1 MEKIVNVINMFAP
14 EIILAITVIVNCLL
28 AFIPKD
34 ISYKIFKWF
43 TATSLTVA
51 TCSLFL
57 TQTSMDYH
65 YLLGNAFVTNIYTAF
80 VKFIILVC
88 FFLIMLYSRTSIK
101 MQKENAPYYCNALI
115 VATLGALLLVSANNL
130 ISIFISLLLT
140 TIGGVLIAK
149 YSYEKITIKYVLI
162 SCLALLIYLIGSIIL
177 FWQYGETNIENF
189 SQILDF
195 EIFDFNFLIA
205 SILLISALCF
215 QIFAFPFVSWK
226 NYICKS
232 MNYSSLT
239 FLSVVP
245 MIAGISVLSRMMVF
259 MFSSFEILKIMVA
272 IISVISIFLGLMLG
286 MQKENLKEIITS
298 NTTIQSGIMLLGM
311 SCFSAYSLS
320 GILFYLFCYSV
331 AMVALGA
338 SLTLINK
345 SNLSAYQ
352 GLIYT
357 RPYYAFATTLCF
369 LTLAGLAPTC
379 GFISKIYLL
388 SSVTRSNTIFM
399 AFLII
404 ALFLMI
410 GTTMFYFRLA
420 SIAFLRKDEIC
431 DNLNYDKFA
440 KPILYICTTLIFVI
454 TIFPE
459 KIIELCKIIAYN
471 I

>member
-1 MEKIVNVINMFAP
+1 MEKFINIINMFAP
-14 EIILAITVIVNCLL
+14 EIILTITVVVNCLL

-43 TATSLTVA
+43 SAVSLTVA

-65 YLLGNAFVTNIYTAF
+65 YFFGNAFVTNIYTAF
-80 VKFIILVC
+80 VKFIILAC

-101 MQKENAPYYCNALI
+101 LQKDNAPYYCNALF

-130 ISIFISLLLT
+130 ISIFVALLLT
-140 TIGGVLIAK
+140 TIGGILIAK
-149 YSYEKITIKYVLI
+149 YSYEKITQKYILI
-162 SCLALLIYLIGSIIL
+162 SGLALFIYLIGSIML
-177 FWQYGETNIENF
+177 FMQYGETNIELF
-189 SQILDF
+189 ADKLEF
-195 EIFDFNFLIA
+195 AIFDFNFLVA
-205 SILLISALCF
+205 AILLISALCF

-245 MIAGISVLSRMMVF
+245 MIAGFSVLSRMMVF
-259 MFSSFEILKIMVA
+259 MFSSCEILTIMIA
-272 IISVISIFLGLMLG
+272 IISVISISLGLMLG
-286 MQKENLKEIITS
+286 LQKENLKEIITS
-298 NTTIQSGIMLLGM
+298 NTTIQSGIMLLGL

-320 GILFYLFCYSV
+320 SVLFYLFCYAV

-338 SLTLINK
+338 SLTIINK

-352 GLIYT
+352 GMIYT

-388 SSVTRSNTIFM
+388 SAVTRSNTILM
-399 AFLII
+399 VFLVI

-420 SIAFLRKDEIC
+420 SIAFLSKDEIS
-431 DNLNYDKFA
+431 DNLNFDKFA
-440 KPILYICTTLIFVI
+440 KTILYICTMLIFVI